1 MTIDPHI
8 VFESLG
14 WIAGY
19 LIYRRERSA
28 HGDVID
34 AKTRLWVTVSAL
46 TAGLIGARLLH
57 LIEDP
62 AQTRQFWSDPFFA
75 FGGKTIVGGLIGGV
89 IGVELM
95 KKLRGV
101 RASTGDVL
109 AVPLCASIAIGRVGC
124 FLAGL
129 PDQTYGTPTSL
140 PWGVDFGDGISRH
153 PTQLY
158 EIAFLIVLGAVLI
171 VRRRQLAAVTG
182 DAFKLFMLGYMAFR
196 FFVDFIKPAAHVS
209 GLSMI
214 QWACLAALAYYAPHA
229 PRVAREVSR
238 G

>member
-1 MTIDPHI
+1 MPIDPHI

-19 LIYRRERSA
+19 LIYRVQRRQN
-28 HGDVID
+28 GDVID
-34 AKTRLWVTVSAL
+34 AAARRWVTASAIVG
-46 TAGLIGARLLH
+46 GLVGARLLH
-57 LIEDP
+57 LLEDP
-62 AQTRQFWSDPFFA
+62 SQTAEFWADPFFA

-89 IGVELM
+89 IGVEIM
-95 KKLRGV
+95 KKLRGIN
-101 RASTGDVL
+101 ASTGDVL

-158 EIAFLIVLGAVLI
+158 EIAFLAL
-171 VRRRQLAAVTG
+171 LAAVLVARRRALAAVAG
-182 DAFKLFMLGYMAFR
+182 DAFKLFMLGYMSFR
-196 FFVDFIKPAAHVS
+196 FLVDFIKPAARVS

-214 QWACLAALAYYAPHA
+214 QWACLATIAYYSPHA
-229 PRVAREVSR
+229 ARVARELRR